1 VNRGYEYRDRI
12 GRDASGLPVL
22 AYLADRYRHSSE
34 ADWSE
39 RIASGEIR
47 IDGLT
52 VSPETKLASGQVVSW
67 HRPPWREPDAPLDYA
82 VLRMDGP
89 LLAVAKP
96 AGLPTVPGGGYLE
109 HTLLHLVRRR
119 VPEAV
124 PMHRLGR
131 WTSGI
136 VLFGCTPEARARVAA
151 DWREGRV
158 RRTYRGLARGSPAR
172 DRFEIEVPIG
182 PVPHPVL
189 GSVNAASEDGRF
201 ARTSVEVAERRDG
214 CFLADIVI
222 ATGRP
227 HQIRIHLAAAGH
239 PLVGDPLYATGGRPA
254 AGCTALPGDPGYLLH
269 AVEIR
274 LPHPTRSTET
284 TLSCPVPRVLRR

>member
-1 VNRGYEYRDRI
+1 MNEGYEYRDRI
-12 GRDASGLPVL
+12 GSEDSGLAVL
-22 AYLADRYRHSSE
+22 AYLVARYRHSSE
-34 ADWSE
+34 AAWS
-39 RIASGEIR
+39 RRVASGEIR
-47 IDGLT
+47 VDGLT
-52 VSPETKLASGQVVSW
+52 VRPETRLEPGQVLSW
-67 HRPPWREPDAPLDYA
+67 HRPPWREADAPLAYA
-82 VLRMDGP
+82 VLWMDGQ

-119 VPEAV
+119 YPQAV

-136 VLFGCTPEARARVAA
+136 VLFGCTPHARTRVAA

-172 DRFEIEVPIG
+172 DRFEIDVPIG

-189 GSVNAASEDGRF
+189 GTVNAASSEGRF

-227 HQIRIHLAAAGH
+227 HQIRIHLSAAGH
-239 PLVGDPLYATGGRPA
+239 PLVGDPLYAAGGQPA
-254 AGCTALPGDPGYLLH
+254 AGCTALPGDPGYRLH
-269 AVEIR
+269 AAEIR
-274 LPHPTRSTET
+274 LPHPTRPDRM
-284 TLSCPVPRVLRR
+284 TLSCPAPPVLRG